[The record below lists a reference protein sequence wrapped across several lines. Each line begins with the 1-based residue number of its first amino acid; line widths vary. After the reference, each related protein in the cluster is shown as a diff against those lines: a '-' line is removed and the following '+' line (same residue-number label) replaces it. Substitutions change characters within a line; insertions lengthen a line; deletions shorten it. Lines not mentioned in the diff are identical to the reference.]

1 MKEKLK
7 SLLPHLAVLGVFA
20 ALSMTYFAPV
30 FSGYQL
36 KQGDITQFKGMS
48 QEISEFRRMYG
59 EEPLWTNSMFG
70 GMPAF
75 QISVKYPNDIIG
87 VVDSVISLGL
97 PVPVSFLF
105 LYLVGFYILMLSL
118 RIRPLLGAVGSIAF
132 AFSSYYFIIIEAGHN
147 TKAHAIAY
155 MAPVLAGVIWTYRG
169 KFLLGG
175 VVTALFMALQLSA
188 NHVQI
193 TYYFGFLLI
202 AYGIAKLVDSAKSNA
217 LPSFFKASG
226 IIVAAVI
233 IGVVANIN
241 VLWNT
246 YEYGK
251 YTTRGE
257 TELTITPDGESN
269 SGNTTAGLDRDYVT
283 QWSYGIGESL
293 SFLIPNARG
302 GESGVIGNDPGLLGD
317 VDRSVQ
323 QSIAQSNAYWGNQP
337 FTSGPVYMGAI
348 VVLLFLLGAFFV
360 KGPVKWA
367 LVAVTF
373 LTIALAWGKNMMGL
387 TDFFLDY
394 IPGYNK
400 FRAVTIILAITEFA
414 VPLLGIIFVKKLID
428 NPELIA
434 AEKKKFFAIGGGL
447 LALLVL
453 FLAIPESFFD
463 FLSDQEKNMLNSR
476 MGEDG
481 SAQVLSYAEGLK
493 SARSAIFTAD
503 AFRSLVFVAL
513 GLAAIWLFSRRTL
526 KANAFI
532 LVLGVFILV
541 DLWTVDKR
549 YLSNEK
555 DRGKYVQ
562 WEDPSRKGQAYKAA
576 PADKEI
582 LESEM
587 ELNPRVGDAV
597 AEAAAEVKAD
607 AKRGEKLS
615 PDVVNDA
622 KFAALRFNTNYRVL
636 PLSGTFQDSRTAY
649 FHKSIGG
656 YHGAKLKRIQ
666 ELYNFHI
673 EPEIMALTDALQ
685 SDPTPE
691 SVNSV
696 LRSNDGL
703 NMLNTK
709 YIIYNPEA
717 PPLANTYNHGSAWFV
732 EDIVM
737 VDNADAEILELR
749 DIDTRYEAVVDRR
762 FSDQVEGFSYTDA
775 ADAAIAV
782 ETHLPNYI
790 KYIYDSPVEQ
800 ATIFSEI
807 FYDAGW
813 QAYIDGEPA
822 PHFRANY
829 VLRGMILPAGE
840 HAIEFKF
847 EPQTYQVASTIS
859 TIAQVLLILL
869 LGWFVFTSLRKT
881 GREKTSGDA

>member
-1 MKEKLK
+1 
-7 SLLPHLAVLGVFA
+7 
-20 ALSMTYFAPV
+20 
-30 FSGYQL
+30 
-36 KQGDITQFKGMS
+36 
-48 QEISEFRRMYG
+48 
-59 EEPLWTNSMFG
+59 
-70 GMPAF
+70 
-75 QISVKYPNDIIG
+75 IG
-87 VVDSVISLGL
+87 VIDSVLSLGL
-97 PVPVSFLF
+97 PRPVSFVF

-155 MAPVLAGVIWTYRG
+155 MAPLLAGVIWTYRG

-202 AYGIAKLVDSAKSNA
+202 AYGIAKLVDAAKSNA

-233 IGVVANIN
+233 IGVMANIN

-269 SGNTTAGLDRDYVT
+269 ADNTTAGLDRDYVT
-283 QWSYGIGESL
+283 QWSYGIGESI

-302 GESGVIGNDPGLLGD
+302 GESGVIGNDPGLLSD

-323 QSIAQSNAYWGNQP
+323 QSIAQSNAYWGDQP

-360 KGPVKWA
+360 KGPIKWA
-367 LVAVTF
+367 LVAVAA
-373 LTIALAWGKNMMGL
+373 LTIALSWGKNMMGL

-400 FRAVTIILAITEFA
+400 FRAVTIILAITEF
-414 VPLLGIIFVKKLID
+414 VFPLLGIIFVKKLID
-428 NPELIA
+428 NPDLIV
-434 AEKKKFFAIGGGL
+434 EQKKKFFAVGGGL
-447 LALLVL
+447 LALVIL
-453 FLAIPESFFD
+453 FLAIPDAFFD
-463 FLSDQEKNMLNSR
+463 FLSDAEKNMLNSR

-481 SAQVLSYAEGLK
+481 GAQVLSYAEGLK

-503 AFRSLVFVAL
+503 ALRTLAFLAVGLV
-513 GLAAIWLFSRRTL
+513 AIWLYAKRTI
-526 KANAFI
+526 KANVFI
-532 LVLGVFILV
+532 LILGVFILV

-562 WEDPSRKGQAYKAA
+562 WEDPSRKGQAYEVQAA
-576 PADKEI
+576 DEYI
-582 LESEM
+582 LEAEL
-587 ELNPRVGDAV
+587 ELNPRVYDAV
-597 AEAAAEVKAD
+597 EEAANEVKSN
-607 AKRGEKLS
+607 AKKGPLRKVSQGE
-615 PDVVNDA
+615 VTDA

-636 PLSGTFQDSRTAY
+636 PLSGTYQDSRTAY

-666 ELYNFHI
+666 ELYNFHM
-673 EPEIMALTDALQ
+673 EPEITKLTDALQ

-691 SVNSV
+691 SVNGV
-696 LRSNDGL
+696 LRSSDVL

-709 YIIYNPEA
+709 YIIYNPKA
-717 PPLANTYNHGSAWFV
+717 PPLANTYNHGSVWFV
-732 EDIVM
+732 EDMVM
-737 VDNADAEILELR
+737 ADDADAEIQELGK
-749 DIDTRYEAVVDRR
+749 IDTRYEAVVDKR
-762 FSDQVEGFSYTDA
+762 FAEQVKGFNYSDA

-800 ATIFSEI
+800 AAIFSEI
-807 FYDAGW
+807 YYDAGW
-813 QAYIDGEPA
+813 QAYVDGEPA

-847 EPQTYQVASTIS
+847 EPQTYAVASTIS

-881 GREKTSGDA
+881 GREETSGDV